1 MTAQLKSSFHISL
14 EKVPRIASI
23 LVFVVGCIVLAGW
36 QFDVP
41 ALTSILPGM
50 ATMKANSA
58 VAFILCAIALW
69 SLQNRQTK
77 QQARLLANACATLTV
92 LRGPLTLSE
101 YIFNR
106 NLGIDQLLFKDT
118 LTAACFCLA
127 GTSLWLLRKEEPQSL
142 AERLRHILGRAR
154 FLAWHVHAGRICI
167 QVGYRH
173 RSIHGEG
180 PRRHAQGESNE

>member
-1 MTAQLKSSFHISL
+1 MNTQLISSY
-14 EKVPRIASI
+14 R
-23 LVFVVGCIVLAGW
+23 LVSRWSCGIVLAISVLVLMGW
-36 QFDVP
+36 LFDIPV
-41 ALTSILPGM
+41 LTSILPGL
-50 ATMKANSA
+50 ATMKPNTALG
-58 VAFILCAIALW
+58 FILCGIALC

-77 QQARLLANACATLTV
+77 QQA
-92 LRGPLTLSE
+92 PLSE

-127 GTSLWLLRKEEPQSL
+127 VTSLWLLRKEEPQSN
-142 AERLRHILGRAR
+142 AERLSHTLGWAR

-173 RSIHGEG
+173 RSIHGER